1 MMENAF
7 SEVYTILRC
16 MPQTYYEMVPLKILE
31 LLETKR
37 NREYFFL
44 VDTNKKITEQPISEE
59 AKAILANFYKYYWC
73 SDEKR
78 EELLKIDE
86 EYLSVPVY
94 KREETFQQN
103 NLESLSD
110 ALQKTED
117 IKLDS
122 DNDAKKSLVEVKK
135 TSSFFLRMID
145 KIKHFF
151 SK

>member
-1 MMENAF
+1 ME
-7 SEVYTILRC
+7 
-16 MPQTYYEMVPLKILE
+16 P
-31 LLETKR
+31 
-37 NREYFFL
+37 
-44 VDTNKKITEQPISEE
+44 
-59 AKAILANFYKYYWC
+59 
-73 SDEKR
+73 
-78 EELLKIDE
+78 
-86 EYLSVPVY
+86 
-94 KREETFQQN
+94 FQQN